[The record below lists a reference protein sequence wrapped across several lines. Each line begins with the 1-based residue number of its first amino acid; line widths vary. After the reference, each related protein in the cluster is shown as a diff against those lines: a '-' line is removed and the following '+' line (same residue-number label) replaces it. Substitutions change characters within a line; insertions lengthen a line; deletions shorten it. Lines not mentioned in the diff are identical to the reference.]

1 MYGGLGA
8 LRQPE
13 DKNRKL
19 KQIVADLSPDRH
31 ILQDVPAKKL

>member
-1 MYGGLGA
+1 MAGWGA

-13 DKNRKL
+13 DENRKL
-19 KQIVADLSPDRH
+19 KQIVADLRLDRH